1 MHHAMQQDGE
11 SLEAVLVIDDAP
23 EVHRL
28 IAHHLAREELVCLS
42 AYDGPTGLDAAR
54 AKLPSAIILDLD
66 MPGMDGV
73 SVLRALKADELT
85 QNIPVLILAREQSAE
100 RKVECF
106 EAGASDFVGKPF
118 EFAEL
123 RMRLRSLLRTHRL
136 FRLLA
141 QRAQVDGLTGLW
153 NRAFFDS
160 RWADE
165 FSRNLRKGHPL
176 SLAMLD
182 IDHFKRINDTH
193 GHATGDV
200 VLVAIAKLLTREGR
214 RSDLVCRYGGEEFA
228 IIMPDTQ
235 PAEAM
240 GVCERIRA
248 AINAATW
255 EFRKSP
261 PVTMSIGVA
270 GCRGKSTVSAD
281 TWVQM
286 SDANLYVAKRGGRNR
301 VVLSEVPPVDGSF
314 RMAG

>member
-1 MHHAMQQDGE
+1 MQQAGHNEGDCAE
-11 SLEAVLVIDDAP
+11 PVLVIDDAP

-28 IAHHLAREELVCLS
+28 LALHLSREELKCLS
-42 AYDGPTGLDAAR
+42 AYDGAEGLSTAR
-54 AKLPSAIILDLD
+54 ARLPAAIILDLD
-66 MPGMDGV
+66 MPGMDGLA
-73 SVLRALKADELT
+73 VLRALKADEQT
-85 QNIPVLILAREQSAE
+85 QNVPVLILAREQSAE

-106 EAGASDFVGKPF
+106 EAGASDFIGKPF

-136 FRLLA
+136 FKLLA

-160 RWADE
+160 RWSEE
-165 FSRNLRKGHPL
+165 FSRNGRQGHAL

-200 VLVAIAKLLTREGR
+200 VLVSISKMLSREGR
-214 RSDLVCRYGGEEFA
+214 RTDLVCRYGGEEFA
-228 IIMPDTQ
+228 IIMPDTP

-240 GVCERIRA
+240 SVCERIRA
-248 AINAATW
+248 AINAAKW
-255 EFRKSP
+255 EFRKTP
-261 PVTMSIGVA
+261 PVTASVGVA
-270 GCRGKSTVSAD
+270 GCRAKASVNAE

-286 SDANLYVAKRGGRNR
+286 ADANLYVAKRGGRNR
-301 VVLSEVPPVDGSF
+301 VVLGEVPPVDGSF

>member
-1 MHHAMQQDGE
+1 M
-11 SLEAVLVIDDAP
+11 LVIDDAP

-28 IAHHLAREELVCLS
+28 LAHHLLREDLVCLS
-42 AYDGPTGLDAAR
+42 AHDGPSGLEKAR
-54 AKLPSAIILDLD
+54 ARQPSAIILDLD
-66 MPGMDGV
+66 MPGMDGL
-73 SVLRALKADELT
+73 SVLRALKADEAT
-85 QNIPVLILAREQSAE
+85 QSVPVLILAREKAAE
-100 RKVECF
+100 RQVECF
-106 EAGASDFVGKPF
+106 EAGASDFVSKPF

-153 NRAFFDS
+153 NRAFFDG
-160 RWADE
+160 RWAE
-165 FSRNLRKGHPL
+165 EYARNSRQGRPL

-182 IDHFKRINDTH
+182 IDHFKQINDTH

-200 VLVAIAKLLTREGR
+200 VLVAIARLLSKEARQT
-214 RSDLVCRYGGEEFA
+214 DLACRHGGEEFA
-228 IIMPDTQ
+228 IIMPDTS
-235 PAEAM
+235 PSEAM
-240 GVCERIRA
+240 SVCERIRG

-261 PVTMSIGVA
+261 PVTMSVGVA
-270 GCRGKSTVSAD
+270 GCRAKASVTAE

-301 VVLSEVPPVDGSF
+301 VVLSEVPSIDDGF

>member
-1 MHHAMQQDGE
+1 MHQPGQVDTEGTDC
-11 SLEAVLVIDDAP
+11 VLVIDDAP

-28 IAHHLAREELVCLS
+28 LAFHLSREELKCIS
-42 AYDGPTGLDAAR
+42 AYDGPEGLSVAR
-54 AKLPSAIILDLD
+54 SRLPAAIILDLD
-66 MPGMDGV
+66 MPGMDGL
-73 SVLRALKADELT
+73 SVLRALKADEGT
-85 QNIPVLILAREQSAE
+85 QNVPVLILAREQNAE

-106 EAGASDFVGKPF
+106 EAGASDFIGKPF

-160 RWADE
+160 RWSEE
-165 FSRNLRKGHPL
+165 FARNSRQGHPL

-200 VLVAIAKLLTREGR
+200 VLVGIAKMLSREGR
-214 RSDLVCRYGGEEFA
+214 RTDLVCRYGGEEFA
-228 IIMPDTQ
+228 IIMPDT
-235 PAEAM
+235 PPGEAM
-240 GVCERIRA
+240 NVCERIRA
-248 AINAATW
+248 AICATTW
-255 EFRKSP
+255 EFRKTP
-261 PVTMSIGVA
+261 PVTASVGVA
-270 GCRGKSTVSAD
+270 GCRAKASVNAE

-286 SDANLYVAKRGGRNR
+286 ADANLYVAKRGGRNR
-301 VVLSEVPPVDGSF
+301 VVLGEVPPVDGSF
-314 RMAG
+314 RIAG